1 MYPSYII
8 TLCTNV
14 NPICTIYNILLCVL
28 QYKIILYNT
37 TRNISG
43 PACPIHGYYKN
54 NIETL
59 VMYNDGPIQNTT
71 ITITLLL
78 LLLYSLLYSYIARI
92 ILYSRG
98 AALSILRERNPPLQH
113 PVSQFSYG

>member
-14 NPICTIYNILLCVL
+14 NPICTIYNILCAL
-28 QYKIILYNT
+28 QYKIIYNT

-43 PACPIHGYYKN
+43 PACPIHEYYKN

-59 VMYNDGPIQNTT
+59 VMYNNGPIQSTT

-78 LLLYSLLYSYIARI
+78 LLLFVVI
-92 ILYSRG
+92 
-98 AALSILRERNPPLQH
+98 
-113 PVSQFSYG
+113 